1 MSFAKMSV
9 GAVVV
14 EEEHQDRNVQEPET
28 CIGGGGCGMGRDIDI
43 ECPRAIE
50 SSTGVPANDRS
61 AIVAV
66 GISVLVVECPT
77 VGSLPSESVPTAIGW
92 LWG

>member
-1 MSFAKMSV
+1 MILGYSHEDEC
-9 GAVVV
+9 GRG
-14 EEEHQDRNVQEPET
+14 RNVQEPET

-66 GISVLVVECPT
+66 GIRVLVVECPT